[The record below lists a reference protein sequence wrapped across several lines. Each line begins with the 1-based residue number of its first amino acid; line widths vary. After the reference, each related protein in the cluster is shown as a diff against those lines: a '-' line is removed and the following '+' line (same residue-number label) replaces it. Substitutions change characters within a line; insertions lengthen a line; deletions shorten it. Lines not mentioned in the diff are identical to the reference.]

1 MVAANILAFSLFAMA
16 MANPMQRRA
25 MKVHETRDEIPEG
38 FVQQGPASPDT
49 VLNFRIGLKQ
59 SDPSGLEAKLMEVS
73 TPGNKLYGQHLTKEE
88 VTILYCLRRLSLIMR
103 F

>member
-1 MVAANILAFSLFAMA
+1 MVAIGLFLVSLFAVA
-16 MANPMQRRA
+16 LANPLARRA

-38 FVQQGPASPDT
+38 FVQQGPASSDT

-88 VTILYCLRRLSLIMR
+88 V
-103 F
+103 